1 VSFFFFIIIRPTHVE
16 KKIRWDCLCIHYD
29 LFESVLAGANE
40 LLLNV
45 LKQITHW
52 PWIPLES
59 GTFCLEAAID

>member
-1 VSFFFFIIIRPTHVE
+1 LDS
-16 KKIRWDCLCIHYD
+16 LSIHYD

-52 PWIPLES
+52 PWIPLET
-59 GTFCLEAAID
+59 GTFWLEAAID